1 MAWPFKNK
9 ETEKEPSLEAEG
21 RETEIGMEE
30 EKRNMESSS
39 SEPQTPTGGAESP
52 FTNPVL
58 SRYKTEQELAEA
70 IALRDLTIN
79 EQKAAVSAA
88 GAASQAPVPEP
99 EPEPPVEIS
108 SEDFFQNP
116 GESTAKIVNEI
127 VQKQLKEIIE
137 PFRQDLARGQVRT
150 AWDEAATH
158 LPNLD
163 LMRPLIEAGLQHRGI
178 TNPNL
183 ETIIAVHDLAVG
195 QAARKGTPLPAMET
209 STGPTSDNKRN
220 TVIPQHMP
228 STQPIAAA
236 EPKVNIVPLSEHEA
250 RLARERKLTHEEY
263 RALQEMD
270 ESDVLYVE
278 EKA

>member
-1 MAWPFKNK
+1 MAWPFRNK
-9 ETEKEPSLEAEG
+9 EMEKEPSLEVEG
-21 RETEIGMEE
+21 RGTEIGMEE
-30 EKRNMESSS
+30 EKRNLESSS
-39 SEPQTPTGGAESP
+39 GEPQTPTGGTESP

-70 IALRDLTIN
+70 IALRDLTID

-88 GAASQAPVPEP
+88 GAASQAPVSEP

-137 PFRQDLARGQVRT
+137 PFRQDLAKGQVKT
-150 AWDEAATH
+150 AWDEAAAH
-158 LPNLD
+158 LPNLE

-183 ETIIAVHDLAVG
+183 ETIIAVHDLAIG
-195 QAARKGTPLPAMET
+195 QATRKGTPLPAMET
-209 STGPTSDNKRN
+209 STVPTSENKRT

>member
-39 SEPQTPTGGAESP
+39 SEPQTPTGGTESP

-58 SRYKTEQELAEA
+58 SRYKNEQELAEA
-70 IALRDLTIN
+70 IALRDLTID

-195 QAARKGTPLPAMET
+195 QATRKGTPLPAMET
-209 STGPTSDNKRN
+209 STGPTSDNKRT

-236 EPKVNIVPLSEHEA
+236 EPRANIVPLSEHEA

>member
-21 RETEIGMEE
+21 RETETGLGE
-30 EKRNMESSS
+30 EKRNLESSS
-39 SEPQTPTGGAESP
+39 GEPQTPTGGTESP

-70 IALRDLTIN
+70 IALRDLTID

-137 PFRQDLARGQVRT
+137 PFRQDLAKGQVRT
-150 AWDEAATH
+150 AWDEAAAH

-209 STGPTSDNKRN
+209 STGPTSDNKRT

-278 EKA
+278 EKV

>member
-39 SEPQTPTGGAESP
+39 SEPQTPTGGTESP

-70 IALRDLTIN
+70 IALRDLTID

-195 QAARKGTPLPAMET
+195 QATRKGTPLPAMET
-209 STGPTSDNKRN
+209 SAGSTSDNKRN

-228 STQPIAAA
+228 STQPIASA

>member
-39 SEPQTPTGGAESP
+39 SEPQTPTGGTESP

-70 IALRDLTIN
+70 IALRDLTID

-195 QAARKGTPLPAMET
+195 QATRKGTPLPAMET
-209 STGPTSDNKRN
+209 SAGSTSDNKRT

>member
-39 SEPQTPTGGAESP
+39 SEPQTPTGGTESP

-70 IALRDLTIN
+70 IALRDLTID

-195 QAARKGTPLPAMET
+195 QATRKGTPLPAMET
-209 STGPTSDNKRN
+209 SAGSTSDNKRT

-236 EPKVNIVPLSEHEA
+236 EPKANIVPLSEHEA

-270 ESDVLYVE
+270 EADVLYVE

>member
-39 SEPQTPTGGAESP
+39 SEPQTPTGGTESP

-70 IALRDLTIN
+70 IALRDLTID

-195 QAARKGTPLPAMET
+195 QATRKGTPLPAMET
-209 STGPTSDNKRN
+209 SAGSTSDNKRT

-278 EKA
+278 EKV